1 MVNMADIVND
11 IYYRLDDNANDDTD
25 FGDDDNTAAVIPT
38 AVVDFTGDI
47 SYYTL
52 PVTHEQRAKITWS
65 WSEPIM
71 YDEDSNPIDVYD
83 PEVQDDFDFDPV
95 VAYMFRTSET
105 AYVRITSLNII
116 TQDHKLERDV
126 TGYVYPITKSGLT
139 GPVATFIAHVTKDT
153 TPPPTP
159 ATPILTSEMG
169 TVTATYNGKDNTG
182 VDMPPDV
189 NLLHVYG
196 GTINPPTAEVG
207 SLLGPGQ
214 LPIEATVGLNY
225 YVRFR
230 AEDHAGNFSPYSAT
244 ASIVVKSVLDD
255 TGLEEALANRSR
267 VIQSNTMPPGSSYQI
282 NDVWFDTDDGNKIY
296 FWKGLPTGWQPQGL
310 NTNTITDDAIT
321 ADKLANSINSEIAS
335 KASVDYIISRGTD
348 LVANGTGLL
357 GTNYNFPNT
366 TFDSAD
372 TPIGRGSFR
381 SNNASNTTIIST
393 ELIPVDPSKSYILQ
407 VYAKQKSSSNTAIAY
422 SGLAPYD
429 VDQLNIQPYHYM
441 FQNNTTTTL
450 ANTVVPGATTIN
462 LANAANWNNSAG
474 SSSWL
479 RSLIAWNYVDG
490 QGKTWPVETY
500 SRMRYSDLWAD
511 GGISGNQITLKV
523 PWAGPTLPA
532 GTPVSNGSSAGSYM
546 YGGLNAT
553 VVPKVWTSYTSAI
566 YTGEHTNKQA
576 GATTAFPPGT
586 AYVKLVFLPNF
597 SDTANSQHAFA
608 GISFSDSTAAQVT
621 ANTALTTANGKNK
634 VTFSASAPTAA
645 SPGVPGD
652 IWWVRSGN
660 TITAQYLCTA
670 GTGVAYGNTWVTQTL
685 TNTTIANLDAG
696 KITTGSL
703 SADRIDANT
712 ITVDKLVIGDMSNI
726 ALDPVVDANI
736 GVNWTGTNVAVTA
749 VTGAVSSLRAL
760 VNNATGN
767 WKVESVG
774 FFPVDVGAWYAVG
787 GEVYRNAS
795 GAINVGI
802 QFYNDAKT
810 AIGSVVNGVVN
821 FNVNITWTVVVG
833 SVQAPANAA
842 YGKLVATSNGLTGVN
857 HAYITGFILRR
868 MASGELIVDGAV
880 VANKLAT
887 NSVVAGKI
895 ATDAIEARHLSAN
908 SIDVGTDVIANGAI
922 VGNHVA
928 ALTITGAKIA
938 ANTITGDKILAN
950 QIVASHITTGAI
962 TSDKILAGAI
972 DGKVITGA
980 IIQTIVTANRGIILD
995 TNSLRAYNSSGVA
1008 TLTIDA
1014 STGAISMLGSLTSG
1028 STITGA
1034 TITGGVIN
1042 GTIINSEDGLV
1053 VDNSGSIRLNN
1064 SSGYVR
1070 ITGLYVSGSGNVLSV
1085 SANGGISVGSGSNA
1099 WVSATGGF
1107 YSGSGN
1113 ITTGSGDIGT
1123 TSGIVFSSSTI
1134 YPSNFGRLVVGMA
1147 TTTGSSNIYSAS
1159 NGSQLQRI
1167 SSLRKYKKLISDNIT
1182 DDFLMMKPKTWYDK
1196 SQIEEAGLDSETVTE
1211 KECIKAGLRRIAG
1224 FIAEEIEEVNPLYAT
1239 YYESDLTGVAYDRL
1253 TVAIHKTLTNMNKRL
1268 LALES
1273 VK

>member
-71 YDEDSNPIDVYD
+71 YDEDSNPIDVDD

-310 NTNTITDDAIT
+310 GTSAITDDAIT

-441 FQNNTTTTL
+441 IQNNTTTTL
-450 ANTVVPGATTIN
+450 ANTVVPGATTID
-462 LANAANWNNSAG
+462 LVNAANWNNSAG
-474 SSSWL
+474 ASSWL

-586 AYVKLVFLPNF
+586 AYVKLAFLPNF
-597 SDTANSQHAFA
+597 SDTANSRHSFA
-608 GISFSDSTAAQVT
+608 GISFSDASAAQKT
-621 ANTALTTANGKNK
+621 ADGKNK
-634 VTFSASAPTAA
+634 VIRSSNIANNPSAYSA
-645 SPGVPGD
+645 GD
-652 IWWVRSGN
+652 QWWRYSGSEIIGIWIHDGTSWISQTLTDAVITNLNAG
-660 TITAQYLCTA
+660 TITAGIISVDRLGAKSIGAAKIAA
-670 GTGVAYGNTWVTQTL
+670 GA
-685 TNTTIANLDAG
+685 I
-696 KITTGSL
+696 
-703 SADRIDANT
+703 
-712 ITVDKLVIGDMSNI
+712 
-726 ALDPVVDANI
+726 
-736 GVNWTGTNVAVTA
+736 
-749 VTGAVSSLRAL
+749 
-760 VNNATGN
+760 
-767 WKVESVG
+767 
-774 FFPVDVGAWYAVG
+774 AVG
-787 GEVYRNAS
+787 G
-795 GAINVGI
+795 
-802 QFYNDAKT
+802 D
-810 AIGSVVNGVVN
+810 
-821 FNVNITWTVVVG
+821 
-833 SVQAPANAA
+833 
-842 YGKLVATSNGLTGVN
+842 L
-857 HAYITGFILRR
+857 
-868 MASGELIVDGAV
+868 
-880 VANKLAT
+880 
-887 NSVVAGKI
+887 
-895 ATDAIEARHLSAN
+895 
-908 SIDVGTDVIANGAI
+908 IANGAI
-922 VGNHVA
+922 VGNHIA
-928 ALTITGAKIA
+928 GLTITGAKIA
-938 ANTITGDKILAN
+938 GDTITGDKIKAN
-950 QIVASHITTGAI
+950 EIVANHLTTGAV
-962 TSDKILAGAI
+962 TANKIASGAI
-972 DGKVITGA
+972 DGKIITGA

-995 TNSLRAYNSSGVA
+995 TSSLRAYNSSGVA
-1008 TLTIDA
+1008 TLTINA

-1028 STITGA
+1028 STITGS

-1123 TSGIVFSSSTI
+1123 TSGTVFSSSTI

-1159 NGSQLQRI
+1159 NNSQLQRI

-1253 TVAIHKTLTNMNKRL
+1253 TVAIHKTLTNMNNRL

-1273 VK
+1273 AK

>member
-71 YDEDSNPIDVYD
+71 YDEDSNPIDVDD

-105 AYVRITSLNII
+105 AYVSITSLNII

-139 GPVATFIAHVTKDT
+139 GPVATFIANVTKDT

-310 NTNTITDDAIT
+310 GTSAITDDAIT

-348 LVANGTGLL
+348 LIANGTGLL

-407 VYAKQKSSSNTAIAY
+407 VYAKQKSSSNTATAY

-441 FQNNTTTTL
+441 IQNNTTTTL
-450 ANTVVPGATTIN
+450 ANTVVPGATTID
-462 LANAANWNNSAG
+462 LVNAANWNNSAG
-474 SSSWL
+474 ASYWL

-586 AYVKLVFLPNF
+586 AYVKLVLLPNF
-597 SDTANSQHAFA
+597 SDTANSMHSFA
-608 GISFSDSTAAQVT
+608 GISFSDASAAQIT
-621 ANTALTTANGKNK
+621 ADGKNK
-634 VTFSASAPTAA
+634 VIRSNAVASNPSAYSA
-645 SPGVPGD
+645 GD
-652 IWWVRSGN
+652 QWWRYSGSEIIGIWIHDGTSWISQTLTDAVITNLNAG
-660 TITAQYLCTA
+660 TITAGIISVDRLGAKAIGASKIAA
-670 GTGVAYGNTWVTQTL
+670 GA
-685 TNTTIANLDAG
+685 I
-696 KITTGSL
+696 
-703 SADRIDANT
+703 
-712 ITVDKLVIGDMSNI
+712 
-726 ALDPVVDANI
+726 
-736 GVNWTGTNVAVTA
+736 
-749 VTGAVSSLRAL
+749 
-760 VNNATGN
+760 
-767 WKVESVG
+767 
-774 FFPVDVGAWYAVG
+774 AVG
-787 GEVYRNAS
+787 G
-795 GAINVGI
+795 
-802 QFYNDAKT
+802 D
-810 AIGSVVNGVVN
+810 
-821 FNVNITWTVVVG
+821 
-833 SVQAPANAA
+833 
-842 YGKLVATSNGLTGVN
+842 L
-857 HAYITGFILRR
+857 
-868 MASGELIVDGAV
+868 
-880 VANKLAT
+880 
-887 NSVVAGKI
+887 
-895 ATDAIEARHLSAN
+895 
-908 SIDVGTDVIANGAI
+908 IANGAI
-922 VGNHVA
+922 VGTHLA
-928 ALTITGAKIA
+928 GLTITGAKIA
-938 ANTITGDKILAN
+938 GDTITGDKIQAN

-1008 TLTIDA
+1008 TLTINA

-1028 STITGA
+1028 STITGS

-1159 NGSQLQRI
+1159 NASQLQRI

-1253 TVAIHKTLTNMNKRL
+1253 TVAIHKTLTNMNNRL

-1273 VK
+1273 AK

>member
-1 MVNMADIVND
+1 MADIVND

-71 YDEDSNPIDVYD
+71 YDEDSNPIDVDD

-126 TGYVYPITKSGLT
+126 TSYVYPITKSGLT

-310 NTNTITDDAIT
+310 GTSAITDDAIT

-441 FQNNTTTTL
+441 IQNNTTTTL

-490 QGKTWPVETY
+490 QGKTWPAETY
-500 SRMRYSDLWAD
+500 SRRFYSDLWAD

-532 GTPVSNGSSAGSYM
+532 GTPVSNGSSAESYM
-546 YGGLNAT
+546 HGGLNAT

-586 AYVKLVFLPNF
+586 AYVKLAFLPNL
-597 SDTANSQHAFA
+597 SDTANSQHSFA
-608 GISFSDSTAAQVT
+608 GISFSDSTAAQRT
-621 ANTALTTANGKNK
+621 ADGKNK
-634 VTFSASAPTAA
+634 VIRSNAVASNPSAYSA
-645 SPGVPGD
+645 GD
-652 IWWVRSGN
+652 QWWRYSGSEIIGIW
-660 TITAQYLCTA
+660 IHD
-670 GTGVAYGNTWVTQTL
+670 GTSWVTQTL
-685 TNTTIANLDAG
+685 TDAV
-696 KITTGSL
+696 ITNL
-703 SADRIDANT
+703 SAGT
-712 ITVDKLVIGDMSNI
+712 ITAGVLSVDRLGAKSIGAAKI
-726 ALDPVVDANI
+726 AA
-736 GVNWTGTNVAVTA
+736 
-749 VTGAVSSLRAL
+749 GAI
-760 VNNATGN
+760 
-767 WKVESVG
+767 
-774 FFPVDVGAWYAVG
+774 AVG
-787 GEVYRNAS
+787 G
-795 GAINVGI
+795 
-802 QFYNDAKT
+802 D
-810 AIGSVVNGVVN
+810 
-821 FNVNITWTVVVG
+821 
-833 SVQAPANAA
+833 
-842 YGKLVATSNGLTGVN
+842 L
-857 HAYITGFILRR
+857 
-868 MASGELIVDGAV
+868 
-880 VANKLAT
+880 
-887 NSVVAGKI
+887 
-895 ATDAIEARHLSAN
+895 
-908 SIDVGTDVIANGAI
+908 IANGAI
-922 VGNHVA
+922 VGGHIA
-928 ALTITGAKIA
+928 GLTITGAKIA
-938 ANTITGDKILAN
+938 GDTITGDKIKAN
-950 QIVASHITTGAI
+950 EIVANHLTTGAV
-962 TSDKILAGAI
+962 TANKIAAGAI
-972 DGKVITGA
+972 DGKIITGA

-1028 STITGA
+1028 SAITGA

-1042 GTIINSEDGLV
+1042 GTTINSEDGLV
-1053 VDNSGSIRLNN
+1053 VSVNGSIRFNSGASFGRIYSD
-1064 SSGYVR
+1064 SSGY
-1070 ITGLYVSGSGNVLSV
+1070 IHISGGMVYIDTAIGTSIGNRLAIGTNALGNTAISMSTTTSPSNVYSSGNS
-1085 SANGGISVGSGSNA
+1085 SALLRVI
-1099 WVSATGGF
+1099 
-1107 YSGSGN
+1107 
-1113 ITTGSGDIGT
+1113 
-1123 TSGIVFSSSTI
+1123 
-1134 YPSNFGRLVVGMA
+1134 
-1147 TTTGSSNIYSAS
+1147 
-1159 NGSQLQRI
+1159 
-1167 SSLRKYKKLISDNIT
+1167 SLRKYKKLISDNIT
-1182 DDFLMMKPKTWYDK
+1182 DDFLMMEPKTWYDK
-1196 SQIEEAGLDSETVTE
+1196 SQIEEAGLNPETVTE
-1211 KECIKAGLRRIAG
+1211 EECVKAGLRRITG
-1224 FIAEEIEEVNPLYAT
+1224 FIAEEVEEINPLYAT

-1253 TVAIHKTLTNMNKRL
+1253 TAAIHKTLTNMNKRL

>member
-71 YDEDSNPIDVYD
+71 YDEDSNPIDVDD

-105 AYVRITSLNII
+105 AYVSITSLNII

-267 VIQSNTMPPGSSYQI
+267 VIQSNTMPPGSNYQV

-310 NTNTITDDAIT
+310 GTSALSGQAVT
-321 ADKLANSINSEIAS
+321 AEKLAQAINDEIAS
-335 KASVDYIISRGTD
+335 KASQAYVQSRGTD
-348 LVANGTGLL
+348 LVTNGTGLL
-357 GTNYNFPNT
+357 GTNYNFPSS
-366 TFDSAD
+366 TFNSAD
-372 TPIGRGSFR
+372 SPIGGGSFVYNPGPQTR
-381 SNNASNTTIIST
+381 TTQ
-393 ELIPVDPSKSYILQ
+393 ELIPVDLDKRYILSAAVRQ
-407 VYAKQKSSSNTAIAY
+407 LGTSNVGRVYI
-422 SGLAPYD
+422 GLLPID
-429 VDQLNIQPYHYM
+429 IDKLELNPTMYM
-441 FQNNTTTTL
+441 FQANTTTTL
-450 ANTVVPGATTIN
+450 AVTLSPGATKIVLTS
-462 LANAANWNNSAG
+462 AANWNNAAG
-474 SSSWL
+474 ASTHL

-490 QGKTWPVETY
+490 QGKAWPTETY
-500 SRMRYSDLWAD
+500 SRNFWNNLWND
-511 GGISGNQITLKV
+511 GAVVGNEITLRV
-523 PWAGPTLPA
+523 PWTGPTIPV
-532 GTPVSNGSSAGSYM
+532 GTSVSNGSAGSNYM
-546 YGGLNAT
+546 Y
-553 VVPKVWTSYTSAI
+553 
-566 YTGEHTNKQA
+566 
-576 GATTAFPPGT
+576 TTASNALIPKQWTTFKSAPIGGPLPGSTSTGRISAYSNFPPGT
-586 AYVKLVFLPNF
+586 AYVKVVILLLSNTNDATSQLALASVSL
-597 SDTANSQHAFA
+597 SDAAVAGFKNSVAYSSVAPTSEGRIVGDTWFNTSQDNRIYYWSGSGWVAQQFGPDSIATNAITEAKILGSAVTTTKIADNAITTPKIVA
-608 GISFSDSTAAQVT
+608 GSI
-621 ANTALTTANGKNK
+621 
-634 VTFSASAPTAA
+634 TAA
-645 SPGVPGD
+645 SG
-652 IWWVRSGN
+652 I
-660 TITAQYLCTA
+660 
-670 GTGVAYGNTWVTQTL
+670 
-685 TNTTIANLDAG
+685 IANAAIGNAQIINGSITNVKIQDATIQYG
-696 KITTGSL
+696 KIASVDAATISTGFL
-703 SADRIDANT
+703 SADRIQAKT
-712 ITVDKLVIGDMSNI
+712 LAADKI
-726 ALDPVVDANI
+726 AA
-736 GVNWTGTNVAVTA
+736 
-749 VTGAVSSLRAL
+749 GAI
-760 VNNATGN
+760 
-767 WKVESVG
+767 
-774 FFPVDVGAWYAVG
+774 AVG
-787 GEVYRNAS
+787 G
-795 GAINVGI
+795 
-802 QFYNDAKT
+802 D
-810 AIGSVVNGVVN
+810 
-821 FNVNITWTVVVG
+821 
-833 SVQAPANAA
+833 
-842 YGKLVATSNGLTGVN
+842 L
-857 HAYITGFILRR
+857 
-868 MASGELIVDGAV
+868 
-880 VANKLAT
+880 
-887 NSVVAGKI
+887 
-895 ATDAIEARHLSAN
+895 
-908 SIDVGTDVIANGAI
+908 IANGAI
-922 VGNHVA
+922 VGNHIA

-938 ANTITGDKILAN
+938 GDTITGDKIQAN
-950 QIVASHITTGAI
+950 EIVANHLTTGAV
-962 TSDKILAGAI
+962 TANKIASGAI
-972 DGKVITGA
+972 DGKIITGA

-1008 TLTIDA
+1008 TLTINA

-1042 GTIINSEDGLV
+1042 GTTINSEDGLV
-1053 VDNSGSIRLNN
+1053 VAVDGSIRFNSGASFGRIYSD
-1064 SSGYVR
+1064 SSGYIHISGGMVYIDSAIGTSIGNR
-1070 ITGLYVSGSGNVLSV
+1070 LVSGTNALGNTAISMSTTTSSSNVYSSGNS
-1085 SANGGISVGSGSNA
+1085 SALLRV
-1099 WVSATGGF
+1099 T
-1107 YSGSGN
+1107 
-1113 ITTGSGDIGT
+1113 
-1123 TSGIVFSSSTI
+1123 
-1134 YPSNFGRLVVGMA
+1134 
-1147 TTTGSSNIYSAS
+1147 
-1159 NGSQLQRI
+1159 
-1167 SSLRKYKKLISDNIT
+1167 SLRKYKKLISDNIT

-1253 TVAIHKTLTNMNKRL
+1253 TVAIHKTLTNMNNRL

-1273 VK
+1273 AK